1 MVILPRGG
9 SPEDADLAVVATTT
23 TPEGHDKCAA
33 TFISA
38 VDALAYHKS
47 QHMIIDYGAA
57 EKLEVRSVNGT
68 ADAFS
73 VSVGA
78 NDEVMVDAKSF
89 VLKVILKKVPVP
101 GSKPFMY
108 IDMEVAGL
116 QSAKA
121 GGVLGED
128 SHELV
133 EKPPA
138 GCMSDAVMMYKGV
151 KASSAK
157 AV

>member
-1 MVILPRGG
+1 MVVLPRGA
-9 SPEDADLAVVATTT
+9 SPEDADLAVIATMV
-23 TPEGHDKCAA
+23 TPEGFDKCAA

-38 VDALAYHKS
+38 VDVLAYHNS
-47 QHMIIDYGAA
+47 QGMLIDYGEA
-57 EKLEVRSVNGT
+57 EKLEVKYVNGT
-68 ADAFS
+68 ADTYS
-73 VSVGA
+73 VSVEA
-78 NDEVMVDAKSF
+78 NEVMVTAKYF

-101 GSKPFMY
+101 GARPFMY

-116 QSAKA
+116 QTAKA

-133 EKPPA
+133 EKRPA
-138 GCMSDAVMMYKGV
+138 GCRSDAVMMYR
-151 KASSAK
+151 ASSAK